1 MEKTIE
7 VIQITISQGPILN
20 WLEKRV
26 ISENNLIIAE
36 QLHRRSFLI
45 GTGPIPDNTPALVIE
60 VIEALANLDWPFTP
74 GNPRP

>member
-45 GTGPIPDNTPALVIE
+45 GNSIPEDTPSLVIE
-60 VIEALANLDWPFTP
+60 VAEALANLDWPVTP
-74 GNPRP
+74 ENPRP